1 MGAGL
6 LLFEGE
12 KMEPLLIDL
21 EQASQLLNLRPSQLY
36 ELLRTRSR
44 ARQRVPVPFV
54 KIGKR
59 CMFRKEALQQWIAA
73 LEQGGAR

>member
-1 MGAGL
+1 MEAL
-6 LLFEGE
+6 LLN
-12 KMEPLLIDL
+12 L
-21 EQASQLLNLRPSQLY
+21 EQAAELLNHTPPQVY
-36 ELLRTRSR
+36 ELTRARSR
-44 ARQRVPVPFV
+44 ARQRVPIPFV

>member
-1 MGAGL
+1 
-6 LLFEGE
+6 
-12 KMEPLLIDL
+12 MEPLLLNL
-21 EQASQLLNLRPSQLY
+21 EQASTLLNLTPPQLY

-54 KIGKR
+54 RIGKR

-73 LEQGGAR
+73 LEQGGVR

>member
-1 MGAGL
+1 
-6 LLFEGE
+6 
-12 KMEPLLIDL
+12 MEPLLLNL
-21 EQASQLLNLRPSQLY
+21 EQASQLLNLTPPQLY

-44 ARQRVPVPFV
+44 VRHRVPLPFV
-54 KIGKR
+54 RIGKR